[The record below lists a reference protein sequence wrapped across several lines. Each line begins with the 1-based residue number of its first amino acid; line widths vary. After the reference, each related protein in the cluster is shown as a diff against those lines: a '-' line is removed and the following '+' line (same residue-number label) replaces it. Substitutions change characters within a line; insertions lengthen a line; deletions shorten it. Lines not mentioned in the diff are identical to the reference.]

1 MSSTAS
7 RKREAGSP
15 DLRVLIVENHQILA
29 VGLELLLADLGHTVV
44 GVIDTGEEAIVA
56 AEQHQPDLVLM
67 DVGLDGDID
76 GVQAAQEIRK
86 RFGLRSIFYTGISNS
101 DTRTRAALAD
111 PIAFLDKTSS
121 KADLARVINAFGA
134 ELRRGPIKH
143 H

>member
-15 DLRVLIVENHQILA
+15 NLRVLIVENHQILA

-86 RFGLRSIFYTGISNS
+86 RFGLRSIFYTGISDP
-101 DTRTRAALAD
+101 DTRARAAAAD

-121 KADLARVINAFGA
+121 KADLAGAITSFGA
-134 ELRRGPIKH
+134 DVARMPVPH
-143 H
+143 P